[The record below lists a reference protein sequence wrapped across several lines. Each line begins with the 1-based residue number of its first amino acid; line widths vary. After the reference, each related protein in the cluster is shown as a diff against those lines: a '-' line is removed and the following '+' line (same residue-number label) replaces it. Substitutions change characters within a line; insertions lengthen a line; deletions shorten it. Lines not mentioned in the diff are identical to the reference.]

1 MRRITQALM
10 QMQHRGRDAWIR
22 EKQFQ
27 LVTHM
32 QRSWRREMIDA
43 RMYQALAVRERIAF
57 RQSVLLALASAAERR
72 AARWATRL
80 RRRGV
85 RLPTNNAPT
94 LWEALRCWWAVR
106 LGSTYTLNRI
116 ERRCI
121 VDETWY
127 VHYYLTMIYTAS
139 REALPEKRAHKM
151 GM

>member
-85 RLPTNNAPT
+85 RLPTNNAPRSGKHSDVGG
-94 LWEALRCWWAVR
+94 RC
-106 LGSTYTLNRI
+106 GSGAHIHSTGSNGA
-116 ERRCI
+116 
-121 VDETWY
+121 
-127 VHYYLTMIYTAS
+127 AS
-139 REALPEKRAHKM
+139 SMKP
-151 GM
+151 GMCTTT